1 MVLSRAQCRRI
12 SGFNFD
18 FVIAFVL
25 GLPQH
30 GAGLTQRELWTV
42 GFFFLLKNG
51 PVQTSAVSIFH
62 QYASFGGR
70 CCRVSG

>member
-30 GAGLTQRELWTV
+30 GAGLTQRELDGRLFSWSRMGRCRPV
-42 GFFFLLKNG
+42 PSVLLISTLHSE
-51 PVQTSAVSIFH
+51 VDAAVS
-62 QYASFGGR
+62 R
-70 CCRVSG
+70 DD